1 MPLQDT
7 EVFVTVAEC
16 DYSDVIIFRDSSK
29 IRFSVEING
38 YQVKYVGALC
48 TYSHCNLFILMYI

>member
-16 DYSDVIIFRDSSK
+16 DYSDVIIIIKILCWNGRLSS
-29 IRFSVEING
+29 
-38 YQVKYVGALC
+38 QVRRC
-48 TYSHCNLFILMYI
+48 TMYI